1 MSDYQTVLFLG
12 YLRGVSGLHRGN
24 PVDAERWNSRAIA
37 PSDRAFVRTPFP
49 YLVVPG
55 FTPRLFWSSGL
66 HPKAVE
72 RLERALIDLREGLAP
87 AVIVTGGAVHS
98 PDNEAVLMRDWLLE
112 RGVEA
117 ERILVEPHARHSTT
131 NLRNAGRLML
141 ERGARQALVVT
152 SDTPDWRPRRRGWRF
167 AEQSYYLGFP
177 WLSTFHIR
185 CLYELGY
192 TVGELD
198 WLEPHHVRFVP
209 SPSVLRPG
217 RRET

>member
-1 MSDYQTVLFLG
+1 LG
-12 YLRGVSGLHRGN
+12 YRRPVNALHRGA
-24 PVDAERWNSRAIA
+24 PVDDEAWNARAIA
-37 PSDRAFVRTPFP
+37 AGDDAFRRAPFSA
-49 YLVVPG
+49 LIVPG
-55 FTPRLFWSSGL
+55 FTPRLFWQRGL

-72 RLERALIDLREGLAP
+72 RLERALADLREGLAP
-87 AVIVTGGAVHS
+87 SVIVSGGAVHS
-98 PDNEAVLMRDWLLE
+98 PDNEAVLMRDWLLD
-112 RGVEA
+112 RGLEP
-117 ERILVEPHARHSTT
+117 ERILIEPRARHSTT

-141 ERGARQALVVT
+141 SRGLSRALVVT

-177 WLSTFHIR
+177 WLSTFHMR

-209 SPSVLRPG
+209 SAAVLRPG
-217 RRET
+217 RRETAPK